1 MRRIGAA
8 AALAIAALVVIG
20 SMMLTNA
27 KHIDWNDQATSIP
40 VFLTTVLMPFTYSI
54 TAGIAAGVI
63 AHVMIKAVQGRA
75 RDIGWLMWVLTVV
88 FLAYFALHP
97 IEGWLGVK

>member
-1 MRRIGAA
+1 
-8 AALAIAALVVIG
+8 
-20 SMMLTNA
+20 
-27 KHIDWNDQATSIP
+27 
-40 VFLTTVLMPFTYSI
+40 MPFTYSI

-63 AHVMIKAVQGRA
+63 AHVLIKAVQGRA
-75 RDIGWLMWVLTVV
+75 REVGWLMWVLAVV